1 MKTSARRVAL
11 ITGGSRGIGRAT
23 AELFSEKGYDV
34 VVLDISGK
42 GSTNGGVKRGGKG
55 EYTFIRCDVS
65 NEDEVA
71 SAVKNTEEVYGR
83 IDCLLNIAGVVL
95 VKPLEEITWR
105 EYRRTFDVNIG
116 GMFLTC
122 KHVVPLMKARRA
134 GAIVNMGS
142 VSGHVGQV
150 RHAIYGS
157 TKGAVLSFTKA
168 LAWELAPYGI
178 RVNSV
183 SPGSVD
189 TPMLRDDVSGEAR
202 RLGVSFEKMKKER
215 EGEQA
220 FRRWADPREVAEAIY
235 FLASDSASFITGTDL
250 LVDCGWTA
258 R

>member
-1 MKTSARRVAL
+1 MRAPTRRVAL
-11 ITGGSRGIGRAT
+11 ITGGHSGIGKAT
-23 AELFSEKGYDV
+23 AELFLDKGYDV
-34 VVLDISGK
+34 AVLDVLGEGGKAEGGRRSGK
-42 GSTNGGVKRGGKG
+42 GRRA
-55 EYTFIRCDVS
+55 YIRCDVS
-65 NEDEVA
+65 NESEVRA
-71 SAVKNTEEVYGR
+71 AVKKTKERYGH

-95 VKPLEEITWR
+95 VKPLEETTWE

-122 KHVVPLMKARRA
+122 KYVVPLMKARKS
-134 GAIVNMGS
+134 GAIVNMAS

-157 TKGAVLSFTKA
+157 TKGAVLSFTRA

-178 RVNSV
+178 RANSV

-189 TPMLRDDVSGEAR
+189 TPMLRSDVVGEAK
-202 RLGVSFEKMKKER
+202 RLGVSFGEMKKER
-215 EGEQA
+215 EAEQA
-220 FRRWADPREVAEAIY
+220 FQRWADPREVAEAIY

>member
-11 ITGGSRGIGRAT
+11 ITGGSSGIGRAT
-23 AELFSEKGYDV
+23 ADLFSERGYDV
-34 VVLDISGK
+34 AVLDVSEEVEGSRGRQGSKK
-42 GSTNGGVKRGGKG
+42 GGRI
-55 EYTFIRCDVS
+55 FIHCDVS
-65 NEDEVA
+65 KENEVRA
-71 SAVKNTEEVYGR
+71 AVRKTKEMYGH
-83 IDCLLNIAGVVL
+83 INCLLNIAGVVL
-95 VKPLEEITWR
+95 VKPLEEITWE

-122 KHVVPLMKARRA
+122 KHVVPLMKARKG
-134 GAIVNMGS
+134 GAIVNMAS

-168 LAWELAPYGI
+168 LAWELAPHGI

-189 TPMLRDDVSGEAR
+189 TPMLRSDVIGEAK
-202 RLGVSFEKMKKER
+202 RLGVSFDRMKKER

-220 FRRWADPREVAEAIY
+220 FQRWADPREVAEAIY

>member
-1 MKTSARRVAL
+1 MRTSPRRVAL
-11 ITGGSRGIGRAT
+11 ITGGYSGIGKAT
-23 AELFSEKGYDV
+23 ADLFSEKGYDV
-34 VVLDISGK
+34 AVLDISGK
-42 GSTNGGVKRGGKG
+42 EARDKGGRRR
-55 EYTFIRCDVS
+55 YTYINCDVS
-65 NEDEVA
+65 KESEVI
-71 SAVKNTEEVYGR
+71 SAVAKTKKVYGS

-95 VKPLEEITWR
+95 VKPIEEITWE
-105 EYRRTFDVNIG
+105 EYRRTFDVNMG

-122 KHVVPLMKARRA
+122 KHVIPLMKARGS
-134 GAIVNMGS
+134 GAIVNMAS

-150 RHAIYGS
+150 RHSIYGS
-157 TKGAVLSFTKA
+157 TKGAVLSFTRA

-183 SPGSVD
+183 SPGSID
-189 TPMLRDDVSGEAR
+189 TPMLRGDVAGEAK
-202 RLGVSFEKMKKER
+202 RLGATFERIKKER
-215 EGEQA
+215 EKEQA

>member
-1 MKTSARRVAL
+1 M
-11 ITGGSRGIGRAT
+11 
-23 AELFSEKGYDV
+23 
-34 VVLDISGK
+34 
-42 GSTNGGVKRGGKG
+42 
-55 EYTFIRCDVS
+55 
-65 NEDEVA
+65 
-71 SAVKNTEEVYGR
+71 
-83 IDCLLNIAGVVL
+83 
-95 VKPLEEITWR
+95 
-105 EYRRTFDVNIG
+105 
-116 GMFLTC
+116 
-122 KHVVPLMKARRA
+122 
-134 GAIVNMGS
+134 
-142 VSGHVGQV
+142 

-189 TPMLRDDVSGEAR
+189 TPMLRSDVIGEAR

-220 FRRWADPREVAEAIY
+220 FQRWADPREVAEAIY

>member
-1 MKTSARRVAL
+1 MTGPGRKVAL
-11 ITGGSRGIGRAT
+11 VTGGSRGIGKAT
-23 AELFSEKGYDV
+23 ARVFAERGCDVAVLDV
-34 VVLDISGK
+34 V
-42 GSTNGGVKRGGKG
+42 GGKRERSG
-55 EYTFIRCDVS
+55 STFIRCDVS
-65 NEDEVA
+65 REAEVVA
-71 SAVKNTEEVYGR
+71 AVKKIKERYTH
-83 IDCLLNIAGVVL
+83 IDYLLNIAGVVL
-95 VKPLEEITWR
+95 VKPLEEITWE
-105 EYRRTFDVNIG
+105 EYRRTFDVNFG
-116 GMFLTC
+116 GIFLTC
-122 KHVVPLMKARRA
+122 KHIVPLMKARKA
-134 GAIVNMGS
+134 GAIVNMAS

-150 RHAIYGS
+150 RHALYGS
-157 TKGAVLSFTKA
+157 TKGAVLSFTRA

-189 TPMLRDDVSGEAR
+189 TPMLRSDVMGEAK

-220 FRRWADPREVAEAIY
+220 FQRWADPREIAEAIY

>member
-11 ITGGSRGIGRAT
+11 ITGGSSGIGRAT
-23 AELFSEKGYDV
+23 AELFSEKRYDV
-34 VVLDISGK
+34 AVLDVAG
-42 GSTNGGVKRGGKG
+42 RGGRAREGKQVRKPG
-55 EYTFIRCDVS
+55 RTFIRCDVS
-65 NEDEVA
+65 REKEVMAAVNE
-71 SAVKNTEEVYGR
+71 TEETYGR

-95 VKPLEEITWR
+95 VKPLEEITWE
-105 EYRRTFDVNIG
+105 EYRRTFDVNVG

-122 KHVVPLMKARRA
+122 KYVVPLMKARKA
-134 GAIVNMGS
+134 GAIVNMAS
-142 VSGHVGQV
+142 VSGHVGQM

-189 TPMLRDDVSGEAR
+189 TPMLRSDVIGEAR

-220 FRRWADPREVAEAIY
+220 FHRWADPREVAEAIY

>member
-1 MKTSARRVAL
+1 MKASARGVAL
-11 ITGGSRGIGRAT
+11 ITGGSSGIGRAT
-23 AELFSEKGYDV
+23 AELFHERGYNIAVIDVTEK
-34 VVLDISGK
+34 SGETDK
-42 GSTNGGVKRGGKG
+42 GKRGGKG
-55 EYTFIRCDVS
+55 RIFLHCDVS
-65 NEDEVA
+65 KEYEVKA
-71 SAVKNTEEVYGR
+71 AVRETRETYGA

-95 VKPLEEITWR
+95 VKPLEEITWE
-105 EYRRTFDVNIG
+105 EYRRTFDVNVG

-122 KHVVPLMKARRA
+122 KHVVPLMKVRKK
-134 GAIVNMGS
+134 GAIVNMAS

-157 TKGAVLSFTKA
+157 TKGAVLSFTRA
-168 LAWELAPYGI
+168 LAWELAPFGI

-189 TPMLRDDVSGEAR
+189 TPMLRSDVIGEAE
-202 RLGVSFEKMKKER
+202 RLGVSFERMKKER

-220 FRRWADPREVAEAIY
+220 FQRWADPREVAEAIY